1 MLSPE
6 PKLKPEV
13 KRPNL
18 VVVMG
23 VSGCGKSTIA
33 QKIADTL
40 SYRYLEADDYH
51 SEEAKSRMASGIPL
65 TNEMRKPWVRSI
77 CGHLRQLARLH
88 IHCTLAFSGLRKEHR
103 DQIREAGYNTIF
115 VFLNGDKN
123 TIKRRMDTRANHFM
137 PTKLLDSQFD
147 TLERPVNEDDVI
159 AVPIDV
165 PVGDVVTSSLKSISK
180 KLLTI

>member
-40 SYRYLEADDYH
+40 SYRYLE
-51 SEEAKSRMASGIPL
+51 EIG
-65 TNEMRKPWVRSI
+65 
-77 CGHLRQLARLH
+77 
-88 IHCTLAFSGLRKEHR
+88 
-103 DQIREAGYNTIF
+103 
-115 VFLNGDKN
+115 
-123 TIKRRMDTRANHFM
+123 RAH
-137 PTKLLDSQFD
+137 
-147 TLERPVNEDDVI
+147 V
-159 AVPIDV
+159 
-165 PVGDVVTSSLKSISK
+165 
-180 KLLTI
+180 